1 MHEAALS
8 VLEDTGLKVNSGTAL
23 KLLEDYGCQVAKN
36 KHIVKI
42 PEHLVNEAIRMA
54 PREFTLA
61 SGDSTRDIKVPA
73 IERPAICTDGFAI
86 GLWDFKSD
94 TRRRSTIEDLAGLAR
109 LGCDGRARFLLA
121 DPDPAGCAAACA
133 NLQIVCDLARECW
146 KTRPTRGAWVQDG
159 ESSNQSCQ

>member
-61 SGDSTRDIKVPA
+61 SRDSTRDIKVPA

-86 GLWDFKSD
+86 ELWDFKSD
-94 TRRRSTIEDLAGLAR
+94 TRRRSTTEDLAGLAR

-121 DPDPAGCAAACA
+121 DPDPAG
-133 NLQIVCDLARECW
+133 LPPPVQIFRSFVTSLENTGKHVQPEALGSKMARAQI
-146 KTRPTRGAWVQDG
+146 K
-159 ESSNQSCQ
+159 SCQ